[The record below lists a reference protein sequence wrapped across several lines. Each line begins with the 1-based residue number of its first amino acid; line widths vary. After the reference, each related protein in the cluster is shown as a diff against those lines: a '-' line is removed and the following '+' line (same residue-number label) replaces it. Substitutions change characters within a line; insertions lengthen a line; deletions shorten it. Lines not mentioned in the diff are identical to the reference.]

1 MKFYRKLE
9 NSVFGGV
16 LSGLSQELN
25 FDLFLLR
32 LIALF
37 LFFISAG
44 LIGIIYLVLWIVLP
58 AVDSKTTIKEELL
71 DKFEK
76 LNNVSDNKKKLL
88 FLGGGL
94 IIVGLLLLFNF
105 LLPLD
110 MIIKIVIPVILVIIG
125 IYFIVKSR

>member
-32 LIALF
+32 LITLF

-71 DKFEK
+71 DKFK
-76 LNNVSDNKKKLL
+76 KNKK
-88 FLGGGL
+88 
-94 IIVGLLLLFNF
+94 FNT
-105 LLPLD
+105 
-110 MIIKIVIPVILVIIG
+110 
-125 IYFIVKSR
+125 R